1 MRTGLLSL
9 GLASSLF
16 VAFGFTLAA
25 GDADPIA
32 KDRKFLKG
40 TWKVLSI
47 RSDGKDLP
55 DDVVAKMTVVNQVDG
70 GWRLLNDGK
79 ESSSGKSDIDPTAK
93 LKTIDFMPTSG
104 GGSGNEF
111 LGIYEFAKKTR
122 KLCFAP
128 KDKGRPTEFE
138 APAGSGRVLV
148 VFERVK

>member
-9 GLASSLF
+9 GLASCLF
-16 VAFGFTLAA
+16 VAFGITSAA

-32 KDRKFLKG
+32 RDRKFLKG
-40 TWKVLSI
+40 TWQVLSI

-55 DDVVAKMTVVNQVDG
+55 DDVVAKMKVINEIDG
-70 GWRLLNDGK
+70 GWRLLNEGK

-104 GGSGNEF
+104 GGSGNEY
-111 LGIYEFAKKTR
+111 LGIYELAKTTR

-128 KDKGRPTEFE
+128 KDRGRPTEFE
-138 APAGSGRVLV
+138 APAGSGRVLIV
-148 VFERVK
+148 LERVK